1 MGLFNRGG
9 FSKGQKVYVV
19 KKAEYGRIEQFKDGL
34 VKVRG
39 FKTGE
44 MWVRKT
50 DIEAG
55 D

>member
-1 MGLFNRGG
+1 MGIFNRSG

-19 KKAEYGRIEQFKDGL
+19 RKAEFGRIEQFKDGMI
-34 VKVRG
+34 KVRG

-44 MWVRKT
+44 MWVRPS
-50 DIEAG
+50 DIESG